1 MAAGKGARMK
11 SDKAKVFHK
20 LNGKPMLRYSVAA
33 AKEAGEEKIVAV
45 IGHQVNIVRKDFA
58 SPQKR

>member
-1 MAAGKGARMK
+1 MK